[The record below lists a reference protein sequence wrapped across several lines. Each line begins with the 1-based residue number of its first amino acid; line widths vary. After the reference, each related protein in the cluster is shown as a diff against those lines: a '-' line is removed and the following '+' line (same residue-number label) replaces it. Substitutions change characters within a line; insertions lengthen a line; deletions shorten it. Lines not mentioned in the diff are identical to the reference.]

1 MVINEK
7 KGQELKNGDVFNKLA
22 VNSIFDIMQE
32 KNYFLSAIL
41 CISLNNN

>member
-22 VNSIFDIMQE
+22 VDSIFDIMQQ
-32 KNYFLSAIL
+32 KSYFLSAII